1 MHYLHVIASLNP
13 KGGGPAEGVRQ
24 LSVAARKIGH
34 TMEVVTL
41 DPPDAPWAADM
52 ACPVHQIGPA
62 HLGAYQYSPRLQQ
75 WLRDHAHRFSAVI
88 VNGLWQHLGF
98 ATRQALQPS
107 GTPYFVFTHG
117 MLDPWFRHQYP
128 LKHLKKLLYWPW
140 AEYRVLRDARAV
152 LFTCDEERRL
162 ARESFGMYRARE
174 AVVGYGTPGPSG
186 DPLAQRKA
194 FLDAHP
200 PLRNKRILLF
210 LGRLHP
216 KKGCDLLIK
225 AFAAQAHREP
235 DLHLVIA
242 GPAPTAL
249 LAELR
254 GLAGPLN
261 ETRIT
266 WTGMLSGDLKWGALR
281 VAEAFVLS
289 SHQENFGIAVAEALA
304 CEVPVLISDK
314 VNIWR
319 EIQNDGAGLT
329 APDTQAG
336 TTALLDRWLQ
346 VGPQQRAEMARNAGR
361 CFLGRFHI
369 DAAARS
375 LMDAIEENLLLDAAS
390 AVD

>member
-13 KGGGPAEGVRQ
+13 TGGGPAEGVRQ
-24 LSVAARKIGH
+24 LSAAAGKIGH

-41 DPPDAPWAADM
+41 DAPGAPWAADM
-52 ACPVHQIGPA
+52 TCPVHQIGPG
-62 HLGAYQYSPRLQQ
+62 HLGTYQYSTRLQH
-75 WLRDHAHRFSAVI
+75 WLRANAHRFSAVI

-98 ATRQALQPS
+98 ATRQALQAS

-117 MLDPWFRHQYP
+117 MLDPWFKHEYP

-140 AEYRVLRDARAV
+140 GEYRVLRDARAV

-162 ARESFGMYRARE
+162 ARESFGLYRAHE
-174 AVVGYGTPGPSG
+174 AVVSYGTPGPVG

-194 FLDAHP
+194 FLDAYP
-200 PLRNKRILLF
+200 QLRGKRILLF

-225 AFAAQAHREP
+225 AFVAQAHRDP
-235 DLHLVIA
+235 DLHLVVA
-242 GPAPTAL
+242 GPAPAAL

-254 GLAGPLN
+254 SLSGPLN

-266 WTGMLSGDLKWGALR
+266 WTGMLAGDLKWGALR

-304 CEVPVLISDK
+304 CNVPVLISDK

-319 EIQNDGAGLT
+319 EIQTDGAGLT

-336 TTALLDRWLQ
+336 TTALLEAWLQ
-346 VGPQQRAEMARNAGR
+346 LGPEQRADMARNAGQ
-361 CFLGRFHI
+361 CFLARYHI
-369 DAAARS
+369 DAAAHS
-375 LMDAIEENLLLDAAS
+375 LMNSIEEHLQMAS
-390 AVD
+390 APAAA